1 MGREMGY
8 SKYLIYLARKKLKK
22 KVREDICVI

>member
-8 SKYLIYLARKKLKK
+8 SKFLRYLARKKPKK
-22 KVREDICVI
+22 KVREKIYVI